1 MKISIL
7 THPPKKNYGGILQA
21 LALSA
26 ALKNMGHEVQILNGP
41 FKKLSFTK
49 RISLGL
55 KTLLG
60 KNPDRK
66 FFHLQA
72 FVEKHLPV
80 TEIWRGKA
88 MPSCDAIVV
97 GSDQVWRP
105 DYTHFPGAYFLDF
118 VPEDSS
124 VRRIAYAA
132 SFGVENWLF
141 TGEQTAAYGTLLKK
155 FAAVSCRED
164 SGVQLCREH
173 FDVTAEKVPDPTLL
187 HDADFYRQ
195 YLGEASQKQSASS
208 GLFTYFLDPDAEK
221 IDLARELAV
230 RKGWQ
235 WDDFLSGG
243 RKKSLRPV
251 GEFLAGIAH
260 AEFVLTD
267 SFHGMVFSMI
277 FGKPYAIIGNAKRGL
292 TRFDLT
298 VKAGMPEAL
307 LTGTLSV
314 EDCLALAENSEK
326 YSVIQEYL
334 IRERSV
340 GMEFLHRVLDN

>member
-1 MKISIL
+1 
-7 THPPKKNYGGILQA
+7 
-21 LALSA
+21 
-26 ALKNMGHEVQILNGP
+26 
-41 FKKLSFTK
+41 
-49 RISLGL
+49 
-55 KTLLG
+55 
-60 KNPDRK
+60 
-66 FFHLQA
+66 
-72 FVEKHLPV
+72 
-80 TEIWRGKA
+80 
-88 MPSCDAIVV
+88 
-97 GSDQVWRP
+97 
-105 DYTHFPGAYFLDF
+105 
-118 VPEDSS
+118 
-124 VRRIAYAA
+124 
-132 SFGVENWLF
+132 
-141 TGEQTAAYGTLLKK
+141 
-155 FAAVSCRED
+155 
-164 SGVQLCREH
+164 
-173 FDVTAEKVPDPTLL
+173 VTAEKVPDPTLL

-235 WDDFLSGG
+235 WDDFLSGS
-243 RKKSLRPV
+243 RKKSMRSV

-277 FGKPYAIIGNAKRGL
+277 FGKTYAILGNAKRGL

-314 EDCLALAENSEK
+314 EDCLALAENPEK